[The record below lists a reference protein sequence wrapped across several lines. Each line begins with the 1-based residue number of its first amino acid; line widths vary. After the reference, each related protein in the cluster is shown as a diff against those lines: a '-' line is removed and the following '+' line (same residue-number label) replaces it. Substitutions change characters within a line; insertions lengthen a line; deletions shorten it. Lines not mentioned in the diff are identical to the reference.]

1 MLKIVH
7 SSTKICY
14 LIFKDAK
21 CSVSI
26 EEKSNYVGES
36 REYRGRRHVDPDLE
50 GSTHRT
56 PRILIFIFYLEENI
70 LSLWIYEIIFVWI
83 RGEGT
88 EWRRIELLPLRI
100 LRVRTIRISI
110 HRCVKCIKL
119 RGTKQVQTQQRSSVP
134 RLQYR
139 NLFPGNKLSEYF
151 LSGAQN
157 FRTVPSKTPSFA
169 THCSSLKQQLLPAYL
184 AVFLSWSL
192 IQKNKKKKEER
203 KHPLRGGREQRK
215 EKIHNSDLTDFF
227 LPRLFHRPLIPWK
240 SSRPSRVRVSFE
252 LEY

>member
-70 LSLWIYEIIFVWI
+70 LSL
-83 RGEGT
+83 
-88 EWRRIELLPLRI
+88 
-100 LRVRTIRISI
+100 
-110 HRCVKCIKL
+110 
-119 RGTKQVQTQQRSSVP
+119 
-134 RLQYR
+134 
-139 NLFPGNKLSEYF
+139 
-151 LSGAQN
+151 
-157 FRTVPSKTPSFA
+157 
-169 THCSSLKQQLLPAYL
+169 
-184 AVFLSWSL
+184 
-192 IQKNKKKKEER
+192 
-203 KHPLRGGREQRK
+203 
-215 EKIHNSDLTDFF
+215 
-227 LPRLFHRPLIPWK
+227 
-240 SSRPSRVRVSFE
+240 
-252 LEY
+252 